1 MTWLDYGV
9 IAVLLLS
16 IAWGAWR
23 GLVHEVLSL
32 AGWIMAFVAA
42 NLLAAPLSESFPA
55 NMRPEFR
62 VVAAFLVIFIAV
74 LVLTTLLS
82 ALVTKFVRVS
92 VLQSLDRWLGALF
105 GRRVKETVRKE
116 IIIVVTPHL
125 VPEDPRTFSYV
136 IPQASDIFDSFGRQL
151 LYNAYRIR
159 PQDVYDLDFLF
170 VSRAYRS
177 LLECAGR
184 YAEIKAEIEAL
195 RLHRRLQQPLRV

>member
-32 AGWIMAFVAA
+32 AGWIMAFLAA

-62 VVAAFLVIFIAV
+62 VVAAFVVIFIAV

-105 GRRVKETVRKE
+105 GLLRGLV
-116 IIIVVTPHL
+116 IIVAFALMAGLTPL
-125 VPEDPRTFSYV
+125 PRMPEWTNSATGYSLAQTA
-136 IPQASDIFDSFGRQL
+136 IQL
-151 LYNAYRIR
+151 KQWLPPALANRLKYN
-159 PQDVYDLDFLF
+159 
-170 VSRAYRS
+170 
-177 LLECAGR
+177 
-184 YAEIKAEIEAL
+184 
-195 RLHRRLQQPLRV
+195 

>member
-32 AGWIMAFVAA
+32 AGWIMAFLAA

-62 VVAAFLVIFIAV
+62 VVGAFILVFIGT
-74 LVLTTLLS
+74 LVLSTLLT
-82 ALVTKFVRVS
+82 ALITKYIRVS

-105 GRRVKETVRKE
+105 GLMRGLVLIVAFAMVAGLTPLPRMPVWTESATGYSLAQTV
-116 IIIVVTPHL
+116 L
-125 VPEDPRTFSYV
+125 
-136 IPQASDIFDSFGRQL
+136 QL
-151 LYNAYRIR
+151 RPWLPPAFATRLKYN
-159 PQDVYDLDFLF
+159 
-170 VSRAYRS
+170 
-177 LLECAGR
+177 
-184 YAEIKAEIEAL
+184 
-195 RLHRRLQQPLRV
+195 

>member
-62 VVAAFLVIFIAV
+62 VVAAFVVIFIAV

-105 GRRVKETVRKE
+105 GLLRGLV
-116 IIIVVTPHL
+116 IVVAFALMAGLTPL
-125 VPEDPRTFSYV
+125 PRMPVWT
-136 IPQASDIFDSFGRQL
+136 DSATGYSLAQTAIQL
-151 LYNAYRIR
+151 KQWLPPALANRLKYN
-159 PQDVYDLDFLF
+159 
-170 VSRAYRS
+170 
-177 LLECAGR
+177 
-184 YAEIKAEIEAL
+184 
-195 RLHRRLQQPLRV
+195 